1 MAVEP
6 ICTCVVGVVIVVALA
21 AVLWLIC
28 LIIVCLWLF
37 ITHLRAFLMSA
48 RARKKRHQRTD
59 QKGLT
64 NGWGWRA
71 KADDAT
77 PAGRLAKQNEKENEN
92 EKKGDQNA
100 FRNVYYNG
108 GMRGRGRDREKERE
122 TWRAPVGRWGVLKWE
137 WNFFPCAH
145 NQSINRA
152 CLSFGIHWLF
162 VLTIHTMPY
171 LT

>member
-6 ICTCVVGVVIVVALA
+6 ICTCVVGIVIVVALA

-108 GMRGRGRDREKERE
+108 GMRGRGRDREKERPGARQSAGGE
-122 TWRAPVGRWGVLKWE
+122 FLNE
-137 WNFFPCAH
+137 NEISFLAH
-145 NQSINRA
+145 IINPSIEHA
-152 CLSFGIHWLF
+152 CLLASTGYSCLRF
-162 VLTIHTMPY
+162 TPCRT
-171 LT
+171 